1 MCLNDIIS
9 ILDNRCDQTCCPS
22 FEKSEIAHPTSEI
35 GMTAM
40 LKDIILW
47 KYERASWQWDLL
59 CFLIILFI
67 FLTPKQWFDRKET
80 LATQTSRLIVK
91 AKDFSP
97 DRNELEKRVRLETGD
112 PNAEIIKLNERTD
125 ARGETFY
132 EIEVR

>member
-1 MCLNDIIS
+1 
-9 ILDNRCDQTCCPS
+9 
-22 FEKSEIAHPTSEI
+22 
-35 GMTAM
+35 M

-67 FLTPKQWFDRKET
+67 FLTPKQWFERRET

-97 DRNELEKRVRLETGD
+97 DRNELEKRVRSEIGN

-125 ARGETFY
+125 ANGEVFY

>member
-1 MCLNDIIS
+1 MI
-9 ILDNRCDQTCCPS
+9 
-22 FEKSEIAHPTSEI
+22 
-35 GMTAM
+35 
-40 LKDIILW
+40 KDIILW

-91 AKDFSP
+91 AADFSP
-97 DRNELEKRVRLETGD
+97 EGNELEKLVRRETGN

-125 ARGETFY
+125 AGGEVFY

>member
-1 MCLNDIIS
+1 
-9 ILDNRCDQTCCPS
+9 
-22 FEKSEIAHPTSEI
+22 
-35 GMTAM
+35 M

-67 FLTPKQWFDRKET
+67 FLTPKQWFERKET

-97 DRNELEKRVRLETGD
+97 DRKELEKRVKEEIGN

-125 ARGETFY
+125 ASGEVFY